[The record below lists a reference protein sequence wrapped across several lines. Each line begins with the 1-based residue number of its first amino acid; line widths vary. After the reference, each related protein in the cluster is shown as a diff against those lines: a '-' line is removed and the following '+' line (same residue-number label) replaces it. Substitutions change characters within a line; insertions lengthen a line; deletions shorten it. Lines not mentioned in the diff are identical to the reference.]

1 MIFVYILFIA
11 YLFAINFYSF
21 TLVRTLKDRKDSDP
35 TQKMFD
41 GKLTL
46 AAILGG
52 ALTIYVCMF
61 VFKYRLSNL
70 FLMIAMPLI
79 AVLNVY
85 LCISLFRFRF
95 FVL

>member
-11 YLFAINFYSF
+11 YLFAINFYAF
-21 TLVRTLKDRKDSDP
+21 MLVRSLKDKEETDP
-35 TQKMFD
+35 TNKLFD

-46 AAILGG
+46 AAIMGG

>member
-1 MIFVYILFIA
+1 MIFVYVLFFA
-11 YLFAINFYSF
+11 YLFAINFYAF
-21 TLVRTLKDRKDSDP
+21 TLVRSLKEREDNDP

-70 FLMIAMPLI
+70 FLMIAI
-79 AVLNVY
+79 RV
-85 LCISLFRFRF
+85 S
-95 FVL
+95 

>member
-11 YLFAINFYSF
+11 YLFAINFYAF
-21 TLVRTLKDRKDSDP
+21 MLVRSLKDKEETDP
-35 TQKMFD
+35 TNKLFD

-46 AAILGG
+46 TAIMGG